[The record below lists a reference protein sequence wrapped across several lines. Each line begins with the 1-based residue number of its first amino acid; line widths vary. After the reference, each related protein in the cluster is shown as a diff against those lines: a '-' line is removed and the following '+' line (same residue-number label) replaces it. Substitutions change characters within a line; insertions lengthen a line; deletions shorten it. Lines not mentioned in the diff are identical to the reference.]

1 MKKKIYFILSFLL
14 ILMIGGCSKYEELNN
29 LSIISNITITY
40 KDGLYIVSMQEI
52 IPQKGENKINYDYK
66 YRTGSGKNLAKA
78 FPNIIDHS
86 PKKIYLRRVQN
97 VIIDYKNRKKIMK
110 AFLEYDRKYKN
121 ISREASIVLTK
132 NDLGKVLKINSDYK
146 YIDSVLKENKRTLY
160 KASGIYKKKKRLR
173 IPLIKINDKELI
185 FSKFIYLQV

>member
-66 YRTGSGKNLAKA
+66 Y
-78 FPNIIDHS
+78 
-86 PKKIYLRRVQN
+86 
-97 VIIDYKNRKKIMK
+97 
-110 AFLEYDRKYKN
+110 
-121 ISREASIVLTK
+121 
-132 NDLGKVLKINSDYK
+132 
-146 YIDSVLKENKRTLY
+146 IDSVLKENKRTLY
-160 KASGIYKKKKRLR
+160 KVSGIYKKKKRLR

>member
-1 MKKKIYFILSFLL
+1 M
-14 ILMIGGCSKYEELNN
+14 
-29 LSIISNITITY
+29 
-40 KDGLYIVSMQEI
+40 
-52 IPQKGENKINYDYK
+52 
-66 YRTGSGKNLAKA
+66 
-78 FPNIIDHS
+78 
-86 PKKIYLRRVQN
+86 QN

-160 KASGIYKKKKRLR
+160 KTSGIYKKKKRLR

>member
-66 YRTGSGKNLAKA
+66 YRTCSGKNLAKA
-78 FPNIIDHS
+78 FSNIIDQIGRAH
-86 PKKIYLRRVQN
+86 V
-97 VIIDYKNRKKIMK
+97 
-110 AFLEYDRKYKN
+110 
-121 ISREASIVLTK
+121 
-132 NDLGKVLKINSDYK
+132 
-146 YIDSVLKENKRTLY
+146 
-160 KASGIYKKKKRLR
+160 
-173 IPLIKINDKELI
+173 
-185 FSKFIYLQV
+185 

>member
-78 FPNIIDHS
+78 FSNIIDHS

-97 VIIDYKNRKKIMK
+97 VIMK

-160 KASGIYKKKKRLR
+160 KVSGIYKKKKRLR